1 MNLKLLQADLLRLLC
16 DFDALCKEHNIPY
29 TLQGGT
35 LLGAVREH
43 GFIPW
48 DDDVDIAM
56 TRTSYYKLLSL
67 LDAVPSD
74 FEIQGNLKKQ
84 FRRRGDRKAWVDIF
98 IFDYISENR
107 AAQKC
112 KLFLLTVLDIMNR
125 DRNTIQMSN
134 FSKYS
139 RIKQLIYRAV
149 YLIGHFFPKTWK
161 IKWYGIVSEK
171 WFLGSKRLIFKSNDQ
186 YSARKMIFPE
196 EWIAEYLYV
205 PFENRILPIM
215 KEYHLMLSNW
225 YGDDYMRPKKEAH
238 NHQVHDQ
245 LRTNSTF
252 QL

>member
-1 MNLKLLQADLLRLLC
+1 MELKLLQADLLQLLC
-16 DFDALCKEHNIPY
+16 DFDALCKDHNIPY

-56 TRTSYYKLLSL
+56 TRTSYCKLLSL
-67 LDAVPSD
+67 LETIPSD

-84 FRRRGDRKAWVDIF
+84 FRRCGDQNAWVDIF

-107 AAQKC
+107 IAQTC
-112 KLFLLTVLDIMNR
+112 KLLLLTVLDIMNR
-125 DRNTIQMSN
+125 ARNTIRMSN

-139 RIKQLIYRAV
+139 RSKRIVYKLIYV
-149 YLIGHFFPKTWK
+149 LGHLFPKTWK
-161 IKWYGIVSEK
+161 VKWYSVVSEN
-171 WFLGSKRLIFKSNDQ
+171 WFLGSKKLIFKSNDQ

-196 EWIAEYLYV
+196 DWIAEYLYV
-205 PFENRILPIM
+205 PFENRMLPIM
-215 KEYHLMLSNW
+215 KAYHLMLSGW
-225 YGDDYMRPKKEAH
+225 YGDNYMTPVKEDQNA
-238 NHQVHDQ
+238 QLHDMV
-245 LRTNSTF
+245 RSDSTF